1 MAKIKCQCSHR
12 QVHLVSYTPL
22 IFVGKY
28 LDGVCVYN
36 TLPTASRLRIE
47 TQLVYKWRITIDAS
61 IVDASKNDRK
71 TSIVSQNICWSSQQ
85 LTSRRFIYYTKVLP
99 LFLHSFIIQLF
110 GRRYWITFKWRN
122 EEQMN
127 GVMIS
132 CYTENDRLF
141 FFDWHNDKWICRHV
155 LVAISFL
162 KKKKYFCDS
171 PLGRIDTSQSLFFF
185 SWQAA
190 GSYVALF
197 GTKEKI
203 PPFFFSKENSQNC
216 TFKI

>member
-162 KKKKYFCDS
+162 KKKKIF
-171 PLGRIDTSQSLFFF
+171 LWQSL
-185 SWQAA
+185 
-190 GSYVALF
+190 G
-197 GTKEKI
+197 
-203 PPFFFSKENSQNC
+203 
-216 TFKI
+216 